1 MRAPTQI
8 PPVWLMLEDI
18 PFSNKDIAKHLGVS
32 LRSLNR
38 YRDTGHAPK
47 SVLLA
52 LFWETKWGRSLA
64 DADSANDAKYAK
76 DLAYALQCALDRSRA
91 QVLALENELS
101 NAFSYAANSPI
112 FKIA

>member
-1 MRAPTQI
+1 M
-8 PPVWLMLEDI
+8 VDI
-18 PFSNKDIAKHLGVS
+18 TEAQMVAAQLTNNGSSRYMGS
-32 LRSLNR
+32 L
-38 YRDTGHAPK
+38 H
-47 SVLLA
+47 
-52 LFWETKWGRSLA
+52 
-64 DADSANDAKYAK
+64 AKYAK